1 MATALSDML
10 GVSHVTETAG
20 YLTAYTRF
28 LYVTAVSGETLRP
41 DIRAETVWHLHRQDD
56 VAQIACHHGC
66 LVKCCRSGLGR
77 VTISA
82 SRHMNGRW
90 N

>member
-1 MATALSDML
+1 MRNPELWKKPESTAIMLSEGTAMP

-28 LYVTAVSGETLRP
+28 LFVTAVSGETLRP
-41 DIRAETVWHLHRQDD
+41 DIRAEAVWHQHRQDD

-66 LVKCCRSGLGR
+66 LVK
-77 VTISA
+77 
-82 SRHMNGRW
+82 
-90 N
+90 